1 MKFSIVALPA
11 LFLGAWAAP
20 TAMQSK
26 RQQLDGVTSLVSGLL
41 DNVLSSTGTINKTI
55 DGVSGVNVDKE
66 VKAAIKLNIKTIV
79 NDVEDVVPQIA
90 ELKIADSL
98 LKEVENFVSG
108 LVSQV
113 VEEVSTTLKIV
124 EDMIPVDDIT
134 DEVSD
139 LTGSLSGL
147 LSGLEKLGLTNI
159 LSTVTGLLSG
169 TGALSTVTGLLSG
182 LPLGL

>member
-1 MKFSIVALPA
+1 MGCTNCHAEQASATRWRYQPCLWPA
-11 LFLGAWAAP
+11 RQRSFLDRHNQYVYPEFEERRCDANGHL
-20 TAMQSK
+20 T
-26 RQQLDGVTSLVSGLL
+26 D
-41 DNVLSSTGTINKTI
+41 KTI

-124 EDMIPVDDIT
+124 EDMIPVGKSIHRT
-134 DEVSD
+134 H
-139 LTGSLSGL
+139 
-147 LSGLEKLGLTNI
+147 
-159 LSTVTGLLSG
+159 
-169 TGALSTVTGLLSG
+169 
-182 LPLGL
+182 